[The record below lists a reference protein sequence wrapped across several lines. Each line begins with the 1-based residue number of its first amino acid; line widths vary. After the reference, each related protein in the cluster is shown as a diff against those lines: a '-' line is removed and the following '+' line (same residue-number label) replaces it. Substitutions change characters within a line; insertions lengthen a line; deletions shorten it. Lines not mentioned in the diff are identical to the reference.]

1 MGVNGAHNIVGENV
15 GADNTVWVTVVPGRL
30 QSIVSVGVQSMVP
43 GIDV

>member
-30 QSIVSVGVQSMVP
+30 QSTVSAGVQSMVP
-43 GIDV
+43 DMVV